1 MWLRSHTCIIDFK
14 IYFWSY
20 LVGSSRRI
28 LTNILNGSLC
38 GFYLFNTVHE
48 GERKAFLKFSYY
60 INILIFCQLQ
70 VLCLVAME
78 KPVSLKPE
86 HIRDEKVKVCNFS
99 KCHWKVMQ
107 FNHLHIF
114 LIWIS
119 YHLIE
124 PRFSSCLFLFSFCN
138 DTIIETSNK
147 ENFCKW
153 EGFMNSWLCPI
164 KGVYECH
171 GCCVT
176 PLTLDFFKYSW
187 SFMIWVHTYVSHDIC

>member
-1 MWLRSHTCIIDFK
+1 MILKYIFEAIWWDHPEEYSQISWTGV
-14 IYFWSY
+14 Y
-20 LVGSSRRI
+20 VGSTYST
-28 LTNILNGSLC
+28 L
-38 GFYLFNTVHE
+38 YMKE
-48 GERKAFLKFSYY
+48 KERLFLKFSYY

-171 GCCVT
+171 GCCET

>member
-1 MWLRSHTCIIDFK
+1 M
-14 IYFWSY
+14 
-20 LVGSSRRI
+20 GSTYST
-28 LTNILNGSLC
+28 L
-38 GFYLFNTVHE
+38 YMKE
-48 GERKAFLKFSYY
+48 KERLFLKFSYY

-114 LIWIS
+114 LIRIS

-171 GCCVT
+171 GCCET

>member
-1 MWLRSHTCIIDFK
+1 MILKYIFEAIWWDHPEEYSQISWTGV
-14 IYFWSY
+14 Y
-20 LVGSSRRI
+20 VGSTYST
-28 LTNILNGSLC
+28 L
-38 GFYLFNTVHE
+38 YMKKK
-48 GERKAFLKFSYY
+48 ERLFLKFSYY

-107 FNHLHIF
+107 FNHLYIF

-171 GCCVT
+171 GCCET
-176 PLTLDFFKYSW
+176 PLKLDFFKYSW

>member
-1 MWLRSHTCIIDFK
+1 M
-14 IYFWSY
+14 
-20 LVGSSRRI
+20 GSTYST
-28 LTNILNGSLC
+28 L
-38 GFYLFNTVHE
+38 YMKE
-48 GERKAFLKFSYY
+48 KERLFLKFSYY

-107 FNHLHIF
+107 FNHLYIF